1 MRLGLLLALTL
12 ALAACDR
19 TPEPSSGPSGGAGL
33 DAGKG
38 PDAGVVV
45 VKTRL
50 FDAGKEPRAPISFVF
65 SEGAVERG
73 QLELTSVLSR
83 GDKTLGE
90 ERVTVKLSIRYP
102 ERHVVELFVL
112 DATTTAPDVKHT
124 DTTAGMLLTQRF
136 HPLGATDVPQV
147 MTPKQAHARSADYIH
162 GALMQLAAG
171 LLPVVPV
178 EPVGEGARWAHED
191 LRFELITRRGADL
204 TVERRSER
212 KGINKLA
219 SGEIVNLSES
229 QTYRIEM
236 LPGGIARRVE
246 AVLVSDQRDGTVI
259 TTRLRFERDVPK

>member
-38 PDAGVVV
+38 PDAGLA